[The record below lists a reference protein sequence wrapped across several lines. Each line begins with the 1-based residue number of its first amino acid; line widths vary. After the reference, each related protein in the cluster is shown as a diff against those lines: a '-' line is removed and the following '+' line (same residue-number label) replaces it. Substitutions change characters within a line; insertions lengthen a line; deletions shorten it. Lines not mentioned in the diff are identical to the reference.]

1 MLKKIAIIVV
11 LIIIGIQF
19 FRPAKNIAVAEQPN
33 NINAVFPVPE
43 NVQAILNKSCM
54 DCHSNNTIYPW
65 YDNIQ
70 PVAWWLDRHVREGK
84 RELNFD
90 EYGTYNLRRKYHKME
105 EVAQQ
110 VRDGEMPL
118 KSYTITHADARLT
131 KEERQL
137 LIDWSETVMNDM
149 KAKYPVDSLMKKK

>member
-19 FRPAKNIAVAEQPN
+19 FRSAKNIAVAEQTN

-43 NVQAILNKSCM
+43 KVQAILTKSCM
-54 DCHSNNTIYPW
+54 DCHSNNTVYPW

-70 PVAWWLDRHVREGK
+70 PVAWWLDWHVREGK

-105 EVAQQ
+105 EVVQQ

-131 KEERQL
+131 IAEKQL